1 MVPPPPCPSVEP
13 DQEALRQ
20 KLEAARN
27 MLAKVQVPK
36 ELKLKIRWAGL
47 GAAHLAGTVR
57 PAVHKLRWFLG
68 RGRNGCTGGCP
79 SLLG

>member
-1 MVPPPPCPSVEP
+1 MDLLLRRPALLPPLPCPAVEP

-47 GAAHLAGTVR
+47 QAAHLTETVHQ
-57 PAVHKLRWFLG
+57 AVHKLR
-68 RGRNGCTGGCP
+68 
-79 SLLG
+79 